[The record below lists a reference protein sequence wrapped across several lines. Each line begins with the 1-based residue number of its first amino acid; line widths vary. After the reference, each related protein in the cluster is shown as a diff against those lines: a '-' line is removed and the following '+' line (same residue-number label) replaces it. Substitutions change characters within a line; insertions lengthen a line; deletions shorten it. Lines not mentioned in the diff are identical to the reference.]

1 MSKYILST
9 KGEYNFDEEMI
20 PLFYLFREGAKS
32 VEDIRVGLKQYTD
45 CFAVSKQIERGMDDL
60 QEIGKWIKNLA
71 KQGLILEVTSGTEM
85 P

>member
-1 MSKYILST
+1 MSKYIIST
-9 KGEYNFDEEMI
+9 KGEYNFNFDMI

-32 VEDIRVGLKQYTD
+32 VEDIKDGLKQYTD

-60 QEIGKWIKNLA
+60 TEIGKWIKNLA
-71 KQGLILEVTSGTEM
+71 KQGLILEVISGTEM